1 MSKNF
6 EIERLS
12 DRLPNLL
19 PDFVKDE
26 APIFEQFLKSY
37 FEFLEAE
44 ILTLSSQGD
53 LEGIL
58 LEDNNGDILLEEGT
72 VKPAPDSDSSYLLNY
87 QNTTPFEKGQYIVG
101 SKTGSVAEI
110 LTINGNNFYIKT
122 IEGNGFDKGE
132 TVTARMNEP
141 IGSVTQ
147 TGNSGVVEKHK
158 HNTVIANNQ
167 LLNYSDGTSIKSIT

>member
-101 SKTGSVAEI
+101 SNTGSVAEI

-141 IGSVTQ
+141 I
-147 TGNSGVVEKHK
+147 EEC
-158 HNTVIANNQ
+158 
-167 LLNYSDGTSIKSIT
+167 D

>member
-87 QNTTPFEKGQYIVG
+87 QNLI
-101 SKTGSVAEI
+101 
-110 LTINGNNFYIKT
+110 
-122 IEGNGFDKGE
+122 
-132 TVTARMNEP
+132 
-141 IGSVTQ
+141 
-147 TGNSGVVEKHK
+147 
-158 HNTVIANNQ
+158 
-167 LLNYSDGTSIKSIT
+167 